1 MNYSDG
7 ELKEMED
14 SIYFDKYR
22 RDLNIAMNGM
32 RKSLIPINERL
43 KPLNMMLWVADGSV
57 WINRSAANDDSGG
70 GIYINDD
77 IIKKMLAM
85 SDDQLIKKIKDY

>member
-43 KPLNMMLWVADGSV
+43 KPLNMMLWVADGLV